1 MPVPSPLPTASNAL
15 VLQKGVVLLKNRL
28 PLDLQLKLAETAKT
42 TLNLLS
48 PTYRCHNEKA
58 HHMQMRTIKGLLIP
72 DILVSLYNQIIYEA
86 AKTSKAVSPTFKLS
100 VCVANHYK
108 SISRLSLHD
117 ELGDRGAV
125 ISMSV
130 GDSAVFVYKNSWKKH
145 ALLKRV
151 VLESGDVLVF
161 GGVARGIV
169 HGVESVETGTC
180 PSELKKIMDGRFNFN
195 LRES

>member
-1 MPVPSPLPTASNAL
+1 MEATNPHMPVPSPLPTTSNAL
-15 VLQKGVVLLKNRL
+15 VLQKGV
-28 PLDLQLKLAETAKT
+28 T

-72 DILVSLYNQIIYEA
+72 DILVSLYNQIIHEA

-161 GGVARGIV
+161 G
-169 HGVESVETGTC
+169 VETGTC